1 MLHELRIYQIFAHN
15 REAFHARF
23 RGHAMPLF
31 KRCGFNFV
39 GLWEC
44 EGEEGLEFV
53 YLLEWPDITAR
64 KTAWD
69 LFFADEDWKETKRRT
84 AAEHGD
90 LVGKTSSRLLR
101 PTTYGA

>member
-23 RGHAMPLF
+23 RDHALPLF
-31 KRCGFNFV
+31 RRCGFSFA
-39 GLWEC
+39 GMWEC

-53 YLLEWPDITAR
+53 YLLEWPDLASR
-64 KTAWD
+64 KAAWD
-69 LFFADEDWKETKRRT
+69 LFFADEAWKETKRRT

-101 PTTYGA
+101 GAPYKA